1 MAAQH
6 LTVLSRPQFPQ
17 VFEDAIHYE
26 IRRVSAIVDQVLL
39 GTCAFDDEHC
49 DCRQPAVVHHLET
62 ESNYCLRHF
71 QAVNRG

>member
-6 LTVLSRPQFPQ
+6 LTVFSSPQFPQ

-26 IRRVSAIVDQVLL
+26 IRRVSRILNEALL

-71 QAVNRG
+71 TEVNRG